1 MQKKVFTLIE
11 LLVVIS
17 IISILISILLPAL
30 AKAREAARGTQCL
43 AKLKGMGVAH
53 ATYMMDHNG
62 WYAAGCEWPNQ
73 PAYTPDAP
81 GPSTSWDQ
89 GWGWPE
95 AIYDYLKSP
104 GSYPWDRGDGHKET
118 LFTCPTDP
126 KDAAEPGKG
135 TLSYVMNTQRNN
147 TNAQWDGM
155 AYKCTGE
162 TKLPSPDVPKNAVHV
177 NERWVMDPAGTFIV
191 YDSCSPGYRGSWRY
205 GAGAESRSP
214 EYPYGSGTY
223 YFRPGGSHN
232 GGFNW
237 LLVDGHAFSRIV
249 EESVGTGSLGAPKGI
264 WTKTRG
270 D

>member
-1 MQKKVFTLIE
+1 MQKKAFTLIE

-17 IISILISILLPAL
+17 IIAILISILLPAL
-30 AKAREAARGTQCL
+30 AKAREAARGAQCL
-43 AKLKGMGVAH
+43 SKLKGFGVAH
-53 ATYMMDHNG
+53 ATYMM
-62 WYAAGCEWPNQ
+62 EWPQ
-73 PAYTPDAP
+73 AAFTPNATDQ
-81 GPSTSWDQ
+81 GTSWDQ

-95 AIYDYLKSP
+95 AIYDYLNSP
-104 GSYPWDRGDGHKET
+104 GSYPWNRGDGKNET

-126 KDAAEPGKG
+126 NEASKPGEG
-135 TLSYVMNTQRNN
+135 NLSYVMNAQRNN
-147 TNAQWDGM
+147 TNGTWDGM
-155 AYKCTGE
+155 TYKYTGE
-162 TKLPSPDVPKNAVHV
+162 TRLPTPEVPSNAIHV
-177 NERWVMDPAGTFIV
+177 NERWVMDPSGTYIV

-205 GAGAESRSP
+205 GSGAETRSP

-237 LLVDGHAFSRIV
+237 LLVDGHAYSRTI
-249 EESVGTGSLGAPKGI
+249 EESIGTGSLGAPKGI

>member
-1 MQKKVFTLIE
+1 MHKKAFTLIE

-17 IISILISILLPAL
+17 IISILIAILLPAL
-30 AKAREAARGTQCL
+30 GKAREAARGAQCL
-43 AKLKGMGVAH
+43 SKLKGMGVAH
-53 ATYMMDHNG
+53 ATYMMDHKN

-73 PAYTPDAP
+73 PNYTPKAP

-89 GWGWPE
+89 GWAWTE
-95 AIYDYLKSP
+95 AIYDYLNSF
-104 GSYPWDRGDGHKET
+104 GSYPWDRADGKNET

-126 KDAAEPGKG
+126 KEALLPGEG
-135 TLSYVMNTQRNN
+135 NLSYVMNAQRNN
-147 TNAQWDGM
+147 SNAQWDGM
-155 AYKCTGE
+155 TFKCTGE
-162 TKLPSPDVPKNAVHV
+162 TKWPKGDVPANAVHV
-177 NERWVMDPAGTFIV
+177 NDRWVMDPAGTFIV
-191 YDSCSPGYRGSWRY
+191 YDSCTPQYRNSWRY
-205 GAGAESRSP
+205 GASAETRSP

-223 YFRPGGSHN
+223 DFRPGGSHN

-237 LLVDGHAFSRIV
+237 LLVDGHAYSRTI